1 MAIID
6 EIKDSFRNGGVV
18 TKLIY
23 VNIGVFLVTLII
35 DIVFSMIQQQAV
47 GEWIKSLFAMPAY
60 PESLIFQPWS
70 IFTYMFMHAGF
81 MHILFNMLMLFW
93 YGQIF
98 LRYFNPRQLLG
109 VYFLGGLAGALLYFV
124 SYNLFPALNN
134 FAYSP
139 TMVGAS
145 ASVMAIIFAAASYSP
160 NLKVHLILIGPVKI
174 MYIAI
179 GLLIMDL
186 ISLQSLSNTGGH
198 LAHIG
203 GALLGMYFSAQATKG
218 KDITMRFNRFMDRL
232 ASLFSRKPKM
242 KVTHSRSK
250 RPMSDMDYNANK
262 RKKQSEIDRI
272 LDKIK
277 TSGYDSLTKQE
288 KDDLFNA
295 SEN

>member
-6 EIKDSFRNGGVV
+6 EIKDSFRTGGVV
-18 TKLIY
+18 TRLIY
-23 VNIGVFLVTLII
+23 INIGVFLATLII
-35 DIVFSMIQQQAV
+35 DILFGMVQQPAL
-47 GEWIKSLFAMPAY
+47 GKWIKSLFAVSWY
-60 PESLIFQPWS
+60 GDILIFQPWS

-81 MHILFNMLMLFW
+81 IHILFNMLMLFW

-98 LRYFNPRQLLG
+98 LRYFNSRQLLG
-109 VYFLGGLAGALLYFV
+109 LYFLGGLAGSLLYIL
-124 SYNLFPALNN
+124 SYNLIPILSNLAE
-134 FAYSP
+134 SP
-139 TMVGAS
+139 YMVGAS
-145 ASVMAIIFAAASYSP
+145 ASVMAIVFAAASYSP
-160 NLKVHLILIGPVKI
+160 NFKVHLILIGPVKI

-179 GLLIMDL
+179 AILIGDL
-186 ISLQSLSNTGGH
+186 ISIRALDNTGGH

-203 GALLGMYFSAQATKG
+203 GALLGMHFASQAIKG
-218 KDITMRFNRFMDRL
+218 KDITMRFNRFMDRI

-250 RPMSDMDYNANK
+250 RPMSDMDYNASK